1 MAFSIL
7 NCWMHEQRKKGEL
20 KKIANLSSHNGA
32 LDPLLQ
38 LAILDLNIFKHF
50 RNFLN
55 EYQLNVRTQDSPQDF
70 QGQLELDRQYPRNL
84 ENSSWTESFNKNH
97 NFSPHRF
104 VEGTFSSYENER
116 IMDFRHLLFT
126 TLHTRNVLIFQIL
139 R

>member
-38 LAILDLNIFKHF
+38 LPILDLNILKHF

-55 EYQLNVRTQDSPQDF
+55 EYQLNVRTQDSPQGF
-70 QGQLELDRQYPRNL
+70 QGELELDRQYPRNL
-84 ENSSWTESFNKNH
+84 ESSS
-97 NFSPHRF
+97 
-104 VEGTFSSYENER
+104 
-116 IMDFRHLLFT
+116 
-126 TLHTRNVLIFQIL
+126 
-139 R
+139 